1 MSQVAS
7 VQRLL
12 SGDAVCYWAAAMQD
26 ASGPEPRHGVVVGV
40 VTSVLSQPEESAIF
54 VVRPGDTTADGTGA
68 CASGG
73 TSSPATIKTAIP
85 IGAETKLRILAGA
98 GDAASELCEVSVGE
112 RSFVYEAPRAD
123 IETLAIAF
131 NKANKAACDSGV
143 SVSGKAHFQWVRA
156 QHVQSSG
163 EPLKGADNDNG
174 NDSDSD
180 DNSEDPGCALT
191 PTDAVC
197 VERALRAE
205 EREHCTYRTI
215 S

>member
-1 MSQVAS
+1 
-7 VQRLL
+7 
-12 SGDAVCYWAAAMQD
+12 MQD

-54 VVRPGDTTADGTGA
+54 VVRPGDTTTAADGT
-68 CASGG
+68 SSS

-143 SVSGKAHFQWVRA
+143 SVSGKAHFQWVKA
-156 QHVQSSG
+156 QHIQSSG

-180 DNSEDPGCALT
+180 DNSEDSGCALT

-205 EREHCTYRTI
+205 EREHCAYRTI